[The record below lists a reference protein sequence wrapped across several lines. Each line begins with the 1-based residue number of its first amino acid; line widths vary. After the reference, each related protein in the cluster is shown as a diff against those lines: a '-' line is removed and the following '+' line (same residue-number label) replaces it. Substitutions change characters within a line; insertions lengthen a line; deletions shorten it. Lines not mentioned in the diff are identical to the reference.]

1 MLAVVRYLKKN
12 REIMQCFEFFLNTF
26 LILNLALVFYGEIHT
41 STSRNDFAPDL

>member
-26 LILNLALVFYGEIHT
+26 LILNLALAFHGEIHST
-41 STSRNDFAPDL
+41 STSRNFFAL